1 MKFGLRIRFV
11 KKTLIMET
19 TLKSN
24 ALNLTAN
31 HSKQVSTGWY
41 ANFISKLEFSY
52 FGLIAMTITIGS
64 ILGGLSAMQILS
76 QDAPIWQLGLV
87 MAGAMAN
94 NVSAIGQA
102 PTKWV
107 VNLFT
112 LSTVISILFIIVN
125 L

>member
-1 MKFGLRIRFV
+1 
-11 KKTLIMET
+11 MET
-19 TLKSN
+19 TLKSSTV
-24 ALNLTAN
+24 NLATN
-31 HSKQVSTGWY
+31 RTKQVSNSWY
-41 ANFISKLEFSY
+41 ANLISKLEFSY

-112 LSTVISILFIIVN
+112 LSSLISILFILTN

>member
-1 MKFGLRIRFV
+1 
-11 KKTLIMET
+11 
-19 TLKSN
+19 
-24 ALNLTAN
+24 
-31 HSKQVSTGWY
+31 
-41 ANFISKLEFSY
+41 
-52 FGLIAMTITIGS
+52 MTITIGS

-76 QDAPIWQLGLV
+76 HDAPIWQLGLV

-112 LSTVISILFIIVN
+112 LSSLISILFILTN

>member
-1 MKFGLRIRFV
+1 
-11 KKTLIMET
+11 MET

-24 ALNLTAN
+24 AVNLST
-31 HSKQVSTGWY
+31 SRTKQVSNGWY

-76 QDAPIWQLGLV
+76 HDAPIWQLGLV

-112 LSTVISILFIIVN
+112 LSSLISILFILTN

>member
-1 MKFGLRIRFV
+1 
-11 KKTLIMET
+11 
-19 TLKSN
+19 
-24 ALNLTAN
+24 
-31 HSKQVSTGWY
+31 
-41 ANFISKLEFSY
+41 
-52 FGLIAMTITIGS
+52 
-64 ILGGLSAMQILS
+64 
-76 QDAPIWQLGLV
+76 

-112 LSTVISILFIIVN
+112 LSSLISILFILTN